1 MVDQVR
7 AVLDVESARKADEVG
22 SSGRRNPSNISPSS
36 FHKIA
41 EKKLGL
47 HAFKLRKK
55 SEAEERK
62 QSPEVGF
69 LWQNK
74 SQVYTLTEMVCVTNF
89 PG

>member
-7 AVLDVESARKADEVG
+7 AVLDVKSARKADEVG
-22 SSGRRNPSNISPSS
+22 SSGRRNLFNISLKFPQDSEE
-36 FHKIA
+36 KARLACLQA
-41 EKKLGL
+41 EE
-47 HAFKLRKK
+47 K

-69 LWQNK
+69 LWRNK
-74 SQVYTLTEMVCVTNF
+74 SQVYTLTEIVCVTNF